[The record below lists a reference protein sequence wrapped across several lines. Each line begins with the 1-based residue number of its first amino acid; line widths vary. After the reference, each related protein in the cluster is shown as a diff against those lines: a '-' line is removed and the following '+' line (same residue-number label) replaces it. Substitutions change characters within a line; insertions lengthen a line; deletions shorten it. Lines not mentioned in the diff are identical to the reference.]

1 MPKKSKPRKKIECNF
16 ERKLNEFIQ
25 MKTTIIDQPFQVS
38 EEAIAF
44 FQKHRFIK
52 LKNVLDA
59 ESLAYYGE
67 AISRKVAEINT
78 QDKPM
83 EQRDTYGKAFL
94 QIFNLWREDETCK
107 EFVLSKRLGHIATQ
121 LLQTNGVRLYHDQA
135 LFKEAR
141 GGITPWHADQYYW
154 PLASDKTVTAWIP
167 LQEVPLEMGPLEF
180 SAGSQVIVD
189 GRELAI
195 GDESEQKIA
204 QRLRV
209 TDFEHVIEPFELGE
223 VSFHSGWVFHRA
235 GANNTDQT
243 RKVMTMIYMDSEMKL
258 KEPENENQV
267 NDWNTW
273 CPGAKIGEIIASPIN
288 PLIYSK

>member
-25 MKTTIIDQPFQVS
+25 MKKTIIDQPFQVS

-107 EFVLSKRLGHIATQ
+107 EFVSK
-121 LLQTNGVRLYHDQA
+121 
-135 LFKEAR
+135 
-141 GGITPWHADQYYW
+141 
-154 PLASDKTVTAWIP
+154 
-167 LQEVPLEMGPLEF
+167 
-180 SAGSQVIVD
+180 
-189 GRELAI
+189 
-195 GDESEQKIA
+195 
-204 QRLRV
+204 
-209 TDFEHVIEPFELGE
+209 
-223 VSFHSGWVFHRA
+223 
-235 GANNTDQT
+235 
-243 RKVMTMIYMDSEMKL
+243 
-258 KEPENENQV
+258 
-267 NDWNTW
+267 
-273 CPGAKIGEIIASPIN
+273 
-288 PLIYSK
+288 